1 MNISKS
7 VGIVTTAI
15 PIVGILIGG
24 ITFGVNFKTDVE
36 TIKEDIV
43 NQKAINETIPD
54 PYDDELIWLS
64 IDNIN
69 IPDSYDDIS
78 NIIFTEVVL
87 VKNLIIFFN

>member
-69 IPDSYDDIS
+69 IPDSYDDS
-78 NIIFTEVVL
+78 NIS
-87 VKNLIIFFN
+87 